1 MNRTTLFPRATSS
14 LDAVRLPDSPFMFS
28 ICETNGESH
37 MVKVNLHAFYPFYD
51 QDCLIGVSDEVA
63 AALQFFERQEA
74 SYQRRTRRYKA
85 YYSLDREDGVEKNAL
100 VLPLSPEEIYEQK
113 AARERLHAA
122 VNALSGKQIKRI
134 HAYFF
139 LGMSIAEIAGRE
151 GVSRNVVRKSIR
163 GGLKRLERILKNQE

>member
-1 MNRTTLFPRATSS
+1 MRMNRTTLFPRATSS

-85 YYSLDREDGVEKNAL
+85 YYSLDREDGVEKNA
-100 VLPLSPEEIYEQK
+100 Q
-113 AARERLHAA
+113 RR
-122 VNALSGKQIKRI
+122 
-134 HAYFF
+134 F
-139 LGMSIAEIAGRE
+139 MSR
-151 GVSRNVVRKSIR
+151 RQ
-163 GGLKRLERILKNQE
+163 QENDCTRQ

>member
-100 VLPLSPEEIYEQK
+100 VLPLSPGD
-113 AARERLHAA
+113 L
-122 VNALSGKQIKRI
+122 
-134 HAYFF
+134 
-139 LGMSIAEIAGRE
+139 
-151 GVSRNVVRKSIR
+151 
-163 GGLKRLERILKNQE
+163 